1 MTIRNWVIF
10 FFKGLLI
17 GGAVTGVLSLFI
29 QWEDA
34 FAPYV
39 ASGEY
44 LEFAASFLWF
54 VFLGMTMSVLSQMGF
69 FAYLTVHQFGVNI
82 FRTLTLWNWVQ
93 LLIIALV
100 IFDLIKFRFMPLAE
114 TQSQLLLYLGLLTV
128 LLVTGLVVAYFKAKW
143 TKKHAFISAL
153 FFMIVITTL
162 EWLPVLMVDEKDVDR
177 YGNISVP
184 IISCEC
190 IQLLKLPKY
199 NAKSDADPFLKL
211 EERRKARAEADV
223 IQSAVHSIGRHD
235 LSFQSRDSDGKVM
248 ALMINLE
255 RLTHLMIWRTVSPKN
270 NMASELM
277 ILENEQELFG
287 VKQRI
292 QYLLS
297 EL

>member
-10 FFKGLLI
+10 FIKGLLI

-29 QWEDA
+29 RWEDA

-177 YGNISVP
+177 YVTLLLFPLLAVNAY
-184 IISCEC
+184 
-190 IQLLKLPKY
+190 QLLKLPKY
-199 NAKSDADPFLKL
+199 NAKSDADRLKL
-211 EERRKARAEADV
+211 EERRKARAEA
-223 IQSAVHSIGRHD
+223 A
-235 LSFQSRDSDGKVM
+235 K
-248 ALMINLE
+248 A
-255 RLTHLMIWRTVSPKN
+255 K
-270 NMASELM
+270 A
-277 ILENEQELFG
+277 
-287 VKQRI
+287 
-292 QYLLS
+292 
-297 EL
+297 